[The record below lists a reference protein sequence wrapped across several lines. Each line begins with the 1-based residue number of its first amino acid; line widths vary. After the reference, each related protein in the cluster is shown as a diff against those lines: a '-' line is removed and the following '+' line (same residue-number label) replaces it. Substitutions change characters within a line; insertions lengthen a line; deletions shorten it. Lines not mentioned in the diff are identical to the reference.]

1 MKNEILD
8 AAKKYCEKHL
18 FIIPVG
24 KNKVPH
30 TLHGLKDA
38 TNDYN
43 QFLKLYKEG
52 DQIAMLT
59 GEINNL
65 YVADLDVEKD
75 SNHAPI
81 LKNGQVIN
89 TGEQNFINKFIDQE
103 NAEKFKTRTIKTQSG
118 GKQLYYRLKDGQKP
132 LKTHTGIKVLPK
144 VDLKGSGGYVV
155 VPPSEGQYGKY
166 ESIGDLP
173 VTYMPDE
180 LYQFWHDLEL
190 PDDSNEP
197 IVPINF
203 NDSTLSLLI
212 KTIADIFKHPN
223 GRGNELL
230 MALAG
235 AMALRGVSIAH
246 TKEIIKEAAKLNH
259 WSKIDY
265 GVIDNSYNKV
275 KNNQKVLGFTTFKND
290 IIENKENYEDF
301 NGIIKNLEYI
311 FEHHESPFYDVDDRG
326 VKKFDKEKSIK
337 FVRKKYP
344 DLYTDDTDVIYYFSI
359 DDGWHEGVEPEI
371 ASFIQGIDE
380 SLSEHNIKEI
390 IAGLKHL
397 TFDNKFKSSKLPN
410 TLIPITGGLYNVVTK
425 TLEPHNKN
433 YFYKN
438 IERKYIPGASQQ
450 AFDDFLNKVLVNPDK
465 DMNTVY
471 ESISWALLNDNNIQ
485 GMVIFYG
492 EGGNGKGIIQNDV
505 IANLLGRENVAMPD
519 LNRIAN
525 YPFELQSLANK
536 RALLFSES
544 IKGVTYNWEILK
556 RITGHDYE
564 NIPIKNK
571 PAILSQYQS
580 AVILSTNQLI
590 PPKDELA
597 IWRRII
603 NIVEFNNYLNS
614 LGSSEIS
621 KIVGELTNPGELDK
635 LFSFILDNIYPKFLV
650 SGFSCR
656 YNLKTAKEKYLM
668 KSNPAITYLSLK
680 EKKGGLLID
689 SDDVMNYCKNHGL
702 DQNNCI
708 STNRDGTIT
717 VFEIKSALIKQVN
730 QFCNVNHLPK
740 YDEQDRNSQTKLGQA
755 IHYLDLEVSEFR
767 KRINGK
773 PIHAWS
779 GIFVTPDEEDIKID
793 DNEGSIPE
801 IPDPSKNPEGRGTLE
816 TGKDNGNTGKQE
828 PETDDEKKE
837 EKPGDEDTVDNPP
850 DNSPA
855 PNKAGQNEAN
865 KKEENKEHK
874 SEKTPRIPKNP
885 KMYCYQIMDHF
896 DSYPDSYFDGS
907 DIILDS
913 YRPIYHKNSS
923 NLSYILL
930 KVLIP
935 DNLSQQPGNWM
946 KFLSDSQEIS
956 QKQFEVLSK
965 GDSQ

>member
-1 MKNEILD
+1 MTNEILD

-43 QFLKLYKEG
+43 YFLKLYKLG
-52 DQIAMLT
+52 DQIAILT
-59 GEINNL
+59 GAINNI
-65 YVADLDVEKD
+65 YVIDMDIEKD

-89 TGEQNFINKFIDQE
+89 TGEQNFINKFI
-103 NAEKFKTRTIKTQSG
+103 NPNNSKKFKTRTIKTQSS
-118 GKQLYYRLKDGQKP
+118 GKQLYYKLKEVQEQ
-132 LKTHTGIKVLPK
+132 LKTHTGIKLLPK
-144 VDLKGSGGYVV
+144 VDLKGDGGYVV

-166 ESIGDLP
+166 EIIVDLP
-173 VTYMPDE
+173 IAFMPDE
-180 LYQFWHDLEL
+180 LYEFWSSLEM
-190 PDDSNEP
+190 PDDSNET

-235 AMALRGVSIAH
+235 AMALRGISIKH
-246 TKEIIKEAAKLNH
+246 TKEIIREAAKLNR
-259 WSKIDY
+259 WGDVNY
-265 GVIDNSYNKV
+265 PVIDNSYNKV
-275 KNNQKVLGFTTFKND
+275 QNGQKILGYTTFKKDVITNKD
-290 IIENKENYEDF
+290 QYENFDE
-301 NGIIKNLEYI
+301 IIKNLEYI
-311 FEHHESPFYDVDDRG
+311 FEHRESPFYDIDSHN
-326 VKKFDKEKSIK
+326 VKHFNKGKSIK
-337 FVRKKYP
+337 YMMSKYNC
-344 DLYTDDTDVIYYFSI
+344 LYTDEFGNLHYFS
-359 DDGWHEGVEPEI
+359 DLDGWHPDIENEI
-371 ASFIQGIDE
+371 KKFIQTTDGSI
-380 SLSEHNIKEI
+380 SEHNINEI
-390 IAGLKHL
+390 ISGIKHI
-397 TFDNKFKSSKLPN
+397 TYNKEFKNNTLPN
-410 TLIPITGGLYNVVTK
+410 NLIPIPLGLYNVETK

-450 AFDDFLNKVLVNPDK
+450 AFDDFLNKVLVSPDK

-471 ESISWALLNDNNIQ
+471 EAISWALLNDNNIQ

-614 LGSSEIS
+614 LDSSEI
-621 KIVGELTNPGELDK
+621 KEIVDRLTRPDELDK
-635 LFSFILDNIYPKFLV
+635 LFSFIVDNILPNFLV
-650 SGFSCR
+650 SGFSRR

-668 KSNPAITYLSLK
+668 KSNPAITYLTFK
-680 EKKGGLLID
+680 EKSGGILTD
-689 SDDVMNYCKNHGL
+689 PDDVMNYCKNHGL

-730 QFCNVNHLPK
+730 QFCKINHLPK
-740 YDEQDRNSQTKLGQA
+740 YDEQDRNSQIKLGQA

-779 GIFVTPDEEDIKID
+779 GIFVTPDDEYLKID
-793 DNEGSIPE
+793 DN
-801 IPDPSKNPEGRGTLE
+801 
-816 TGKDNGNTGKQE
+816 
-828 PETDDEKKE
+828 DES
-837 EKPGDEDTVDNPP
+837 NP
-850 DNSPA
+850 DNSDP
-855 PNKAGQNEAN
+855 PKEPFNNNKSDGEKRENENKNPVDPPINDNETN
-865 KKEENKEHK
+865 KKEQNEEHK
-874 SEKTPRIPKNP
+874 SENPPDPQKPPKITKNP
-885 KMYCYQIMDHF
+885 KMCYYKIMDHF
-896 DSYPDSYFDGS
+896 DAYPDSYFDGS
-907 DIILDS
+907 DIIMDS
-913 YRPIYHKNSS
+913 YRPIYHKNSA
-923 NLSYILL
+923 NVSYILL

-956 QKQFEVLSK
+956 QKQFEVLSR
-965 GDSQ
+965 GDAE